1 MVFDAVCCCCWFKLS
16 ILATPWLELVARA
29 VLPSV
34 CAAVDD
40 GGGEMDDAES
50 VFEFDEY
57 SIMLLD
63 CCIFNELVS
72 VISNRLGTALAFKCF
87 D

>member
-1 MVFDAVCCCCWFKLS
+1 MD
-16 ILATPWLELVARA
+16 
-29 VLPSV
+29 
-34 CAAVDD
+34 
-40 GGGEMDDAES
+40 DDAES

-63 CCIFNELVS
+63 CCIFKELLVS
-72 VISNRLGTALAFKCF
+72 VISKRLGAALAFKCF

>member
-1 MVFDAVCCCCWFKLS
+1 M
-16 ILATPWLELVARA
+16 
-29 VLPSV
+29 PSV
-34 CAAVDD
+34 CADDDDDDD
-40 GGGEMDDAES
+40 GGGGEMDDDAES

-63 CCIFNELVS
+63 CCIFNELLVS
-72 VISNRLGTALAFKCF
+72 VISKRLGAALAIKCF